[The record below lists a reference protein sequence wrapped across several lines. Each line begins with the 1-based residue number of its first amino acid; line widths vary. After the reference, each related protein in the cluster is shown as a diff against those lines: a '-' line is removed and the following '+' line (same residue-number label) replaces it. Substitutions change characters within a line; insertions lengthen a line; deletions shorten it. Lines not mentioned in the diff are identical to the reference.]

1 MRLSYLA
8 LAAGLLTGCAPASD
22 WSLQAADPAAV
33 PADVPVPSEN
43 PVTRSKVELGFRLWF
58 ETRLS
63 ANNQM
68 SCATCH
74 DHRKGFS
81 NGEATAAGVSGQ
93 RGARNVPTVYGAAYQ
108 PHLFWD
114 GREATLE
121 GQALAPITN
130 PVEMASRMGEVIAKL
145 EAMPYYRH
153 KFKEA
158 FDTGP
163 TPEGIGKAIASFE
176 RALTVGPSPYD
187 RFTAGDRE
195 ALTAPQHRGL
205 LLFNSRRTTCS
216 LCHNGKTLT
225 NGLFANTGAGTASA
239 SPDPGR
245 GSVSGQDGMQ
255 GAFKTPTL
263 LNVAQTAPYMHD
275 GSLATLEAVIDFYD
289 RGGGPAANRHPAVR
303 PLALTPQEKADLVA
317 FMNAL
322 TGPDNLK
329 AIAGLPGIRL
339 PSEDAKQ
346 LGIPSDL
353 LP

>member
-1 MRLSYLA
+1 MRVSGLA
-8 LAAGLLTGCAPASD
+8 LAAGFLTACAPAPE

-33 PADVPVPSEN
+33 PADVPVPPEN

-58 ETRLS
+58 EPRLS

-93 RGARNVPTVYGAAYQ
+93 RGTRNVPTIHGAAYQ
-108 PHLFWD
+108 AHLFWD

-130 PVEMASRMGEVIAKL
+130 PVEMASRIDDVVAKL
-145 EAMPYYRH
+145 EALPYYRA
-153 KFKEA
+153 KFQEA
-158 FDTGP
+158 FGTGP

-176 RALTVGPSPYD
+176 RALTVGPSPHD
-187 RFTAGDRE
+187 RFTAGDRT
-195 ALTAPQHRGL
+195 ALTEPQQRGMQ
-205 LLFNSRRTTCS
+205 LFNSRRTSCS

-225 NGLFANTGAGTASA
+225 NGLFANTGAGAASA

-245 GSVSGQDGMQ
+245 GGVSGQDGLQ

-275 GSLATLEAVIDFYD
+275 GSLATLEDVVDFYD

-303 PLALTPQEKADLVA
+303 PLGLTPEEKADLVA
-317 FMNAL
+317 FMNAF

-339 PSEDAKQ
+339 PSEDPKQ
-346 LGIPSDL
+346 LGIPGDL
-353 LP
+353 IP